1 MSLVPSSTPLTHFK
15 LLSFDVYGT
24 LLDWESGAYNA
35 LLSSAPIARLPSDH
49 PLRDRTTALQTFEN
63 LERPIQVKNPCLEY
77 SLLLSEVYKSICK
90 DQNVEVQ
97 DDELEKEAEKFGNSV
112 GDWPAFPDTVEALRR
127 LKKHYYLV
135 PLTNASQK
143 TFGASLAG
151 PFAGFDFSAYHTAGD
166 IGSYK
171 PDLRNFDYLFRK
183 CKEDFGVEK
192 GQILHV
198 AQSLHHDHEP
208 ASKIGLESCWVDR
221 NGVMGTVDKE
231 TTAAKFG
238 WEVKSLGELAG
249 LVDEAF
255 AKENGGSK

>member
-24 LLDWESGAYNA
+24 LLDWEGGAYTA
-35 LLSSAPIARLPSDH
+35 FLSTSPITRLPADH
-49 PLRDRTTALQTFEN
+49 PLKDRTTALKAFESA
-63 LERPIQVKNPCLEY
+63 ERVIQAEHPALEY
-77 SLLLSEVYKSICK
+77 SLLLATVYKGILK
-90 DQNVEVQ
+90 DQNIQVE
-97 DDELEKEAEKFGNSV
+97 DAELETAAEKFGNSV
-112 GDWPAFPDTVEALRR
+112 GDWPAFPDTLAALRQ

-183 CKEDFGVEK
+183 CKEQFGVEK
-192 GQILHV
+192 NQILHV
-198 AQSLHHDHEP
+198 AQSLHHDHGP
-208 ASKIGLESCWVDR
+208 AALLDLESCWVDR
-221 NGVMGTVDKE
+221 NGVMGGVDKA
-231 TTAAKFG
+231 TSKARFG
-238 WEVKSLGELAG
+238 WEVKSLGEFAEM
-249 LVDEAF
+249 VEEAF
-255 AKENGGSK
+255 AAEKK